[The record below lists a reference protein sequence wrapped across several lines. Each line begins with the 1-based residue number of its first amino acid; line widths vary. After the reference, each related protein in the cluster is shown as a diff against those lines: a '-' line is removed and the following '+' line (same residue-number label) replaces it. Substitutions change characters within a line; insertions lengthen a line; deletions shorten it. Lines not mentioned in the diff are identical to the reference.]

1 MYHTEKDGGKR
12 ECWHVYGPSPRVR
25 DLGGEPQGSQSAC
38 RRPTEA
44 VSAVGGKARLPTPL
58 SRQS

>member
-1 MYHTEKDGGKR
+1 MYHTEKDGGER
-12 ECWHVYGPSPRVR
+12 ECWHVYGPATGAGTWVESQ
-25 DLGGEPQGSQSAC
+25 QGQSAC

-44 VSAVGGKARLPTPL
+44 VSTVGGKARLPTPL